1 MAKTAAKALD
11 DEEISRRVGILRR
24 FRELLKAQRDRFQQY
39 LEVLDR
45 QKDVIEEGNAEDM
58 AAHVGLEE
66 KIVADIFSIQKV
78 IDPLED
84 MYRASYPLPKKGRK
98 SRSKKAA
105 EDAAGIPD
113 LKSALEELKT
123 EAVSRVERNKEL
135 LSRRMAAIQAEIKTI
150 RKNPYS
156 RKDRSLYGEV
166 PSPSL
171 VDIEG

>member
-1 MAKTAAKALD
+1 MAKTAVKTLD
-11 DEEISRRVGILRR
+11 DEEVSRRVGILRR

-39 LEVLDR
+39 LEILDK
-45 QKDVIEEGNAEDM
+45 QKDMIEEGNAED
-58 AAHVGLEE
+58 AAAQVELEE

-78 IDPLED
+78 IDPLEN

-98 SRSKKAA
+98 SRSKAAA

-123 EAVSRVERNKEL
+123 EAVSRAKRNREM
-135 LSRRMAAIQAEIKTI
+135 LSRRMAAIQTEIKII

-156 RKDRSLYGEV
+156 RKSRSLYGEV

-171 VDIEG
+171 VDIER